1 MKAIKS
7 LLIIV
12 MLFIGTIS
20 FAQSHNTA
28 TGSNCKY
35 AKNRCTNMEGCPQ
48 CAACNIN
55 DKKEKDAKA
64 EEIKK
69 RNEKIWADAKAKKD
83 AEQKAYQDKID
94 KEAADKKRKN
104 EQDLADKKASDDLR
118 KRYNEIANKGI
129 VKSDV
134 KGAVSTV
141 ELKNIEEFTDKDRKI
156 YGFKLEGKEVA
167 VFPFI
172 EDYNYINRIDK
183 TNYFEVSVFKNIKEY
198 SKENYRYSII
208 IDHLGINF
216 KIEEFYQ
223 FVRTEND
230 ENNSVLYLYAPL
242 NSKEYINEIVT
253 LGRSFNNFYDN
264 RESAIAKIDKGW
276 TELGFSTKF
285 YIQNVRRYTVDYN
298 LKILKKDIGW
308 IIN

>member
-94 KEAADKKRKN
+94 KEIADKKRK
-104 EQDLADKKASDDLR
+104 EEKDLADKKASDDL
-118 KRYNEIANKGI
+118 KKKNNEIVNKGI
-129 VKSDV
+129 IKSDV
-134 KGAVSTV
+134 KGKVSNV
-141 ELKNIEEFTDKDRKI
+141 ELKNIEGFTDIDRKV
-156 YGFKLEGKEVA
+156 YGFKLEGKQVA

-172 EDYNYINRIDK
+172 EDKNFIKRIIN
-183 TNYFEVSVFKNIKEY
+183 TNYFEVSVFKNEGKNNKPNYKY
-198 SKENYRYSII
+198 SLI
-208 IDHLGINF
+208 IDHLGKNF
-216 KIEEFYQ
+216 KIDDNYQ
-223 FVRTEND
+223 FVITVND
-230 ENNSVLYLYAPL
+230 EKNSVVYLYIPL
-242 NSKEYINEIVT
+242 NSKEYINE
-253 LGRSFNNFYDN
+253 
-264 RESAIAKIDKGW
+264 
-276 TELGFSTKF
+276 
-285 YIQNVRRYTVDYN
+285 
-298 LKILKKDIGW
+298 
-308 IIN
+308 